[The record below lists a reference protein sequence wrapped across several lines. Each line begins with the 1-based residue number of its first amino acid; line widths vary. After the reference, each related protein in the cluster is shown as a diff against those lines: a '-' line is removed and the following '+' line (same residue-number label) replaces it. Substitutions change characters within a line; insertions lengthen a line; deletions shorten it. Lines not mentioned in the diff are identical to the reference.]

1 MSLRPWCRPWMSWQQ
16 PMRRQR
22 QIGDQIVYIPNHAED
37 MFHPDVEFGFITGF
51 SPSGS
56 VFCRYWLNPKREVLR
71 TKANSES
78 TPINMIKR
86 CDIKSQE
93 EITKLLVYF
102 SYSVEEENAT

>member
-1 MSLRPWCRPWMSWQQ
+1 
-16 PMRRQR
+16 
-22 QIGDQIVYIPNHAED
+22 
-37 MFHPDVEFGFITGF
+37 MFHPDAEYGFITGF

-78 TPINMIKR
+78 PPINMIKR
-86 CDIKSQE
+86 CDIKPQE

-102 SYSVEEENAT
+102 RYLVEEENAT